1 MWLFEFGTHS
11 DKQLDTI
18 ILHFHHAT
26 FENGLVKV
34 AISTEG
40 DVYEELPEGIII
52 IKDCVFDS
60 TGQFFV

>member
-34 AISTEG
+34 AISNEG
-40 DVYEELPEGIII
+40 VYEELPEGII